1 LLVSK
6 GDRLLREI
14 RELAM
19 KRGEIGTPT
28 IIEQNYI
35 KMGVANPEFL
45 VYLITIR
52 RIGRLRVQAGA
63 NPAQYRLL

>member
-1 LLVSK
+1 
-6 GDRLLREI
+6 
-14 RELAM
+14 M